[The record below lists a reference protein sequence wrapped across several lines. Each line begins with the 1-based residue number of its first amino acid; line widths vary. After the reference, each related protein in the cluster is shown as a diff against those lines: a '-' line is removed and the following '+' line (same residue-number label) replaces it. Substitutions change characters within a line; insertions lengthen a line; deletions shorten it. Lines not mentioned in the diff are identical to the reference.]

1 VAGGRAAGGVQQAS
15 SLGRGVRSRF
25 DGKPAHN
32 IDQLGMRSA
41 GWVAEFVDRM
51 RIGKLAQ
58 AHELKDPLPPV

>member
-1 VAGGRAAGGVQQAS
+1 V
-15 SLGRGVRSRF
+15 LRSRF

-32 IDQLGMRSA
+32 IDQLGVRSA
-41 GWVAEFVDRM
+41 VRIAEFVDRM